1 MRGGATFFN
10 AVKNSFEEG
19 NQNRGGG
26 VLGAVFGYALEY
38 FFTDI
43 GAKIII
49 ILLIAVFL
57 MLVTGTTV
65 IALFKA
71 AVLPVRK
78 AKASIENAMI
88 ASQEKKKAIDIDI
101 GEGYAESSGEIE
113 KSEKLKQ
120 FEKVAKE
127 FKQLDEEKPKQTE
140 GRGRGD
146 CGDRGFDRL
155 CGAG

>member
-1 MRGGATFFN
+1 
-10 AVKNSFEEG
+10 
-19 NQNRGGG
+19 
-26 VLGAVFGYALEY
+26 
-38 FFTDI
+38 
-43 GAKIII
+43 
-49 ILLIAVFL
+49 

-127 FKQLDEEKPKQTE
+127 FKKLDEEKAKQTE
-140 GRGRGD
+140 DAAAETVEIGDLTTLRRRMTATATRRFHLLYDNRGSHTRGRAGTK
-146 CGDRGFDRL
+146 GDRGA
-155 CGAG
+155 AGEDPAGFRD